1 MKKQEVAKILQGS
14 HGRFCMKIIVT
25 MIPKNR
31 NEKQELKVGD
41 LVTKHISVF
50 VYSESRFTS
59 KHGTI
64 KRTGII
70 CKKILL

>member
-1 MKKQEVAKILQGS
+1 MKKQGVAKILQGS
-14 HGRFCMKIIVT
+14 HERFCVKIIVT

-31 NEKQELKVGD
+31 NENQELKVGD
-41 LVTKHISVF
+41 LVTKNISVF
-50 VYSESRFTS
+50 VYSESRFIS

-64 KRTGII
+64 KGTGII